1 MPLLFIAF
9 CAAAVPALAEPLNDG
24 LSAYGKGDFATAM
37 RLLRPLADKG
47 DPLAEFMLGNMYDN
61 AHGVPRDDAAAL
73 IWYRQAADQGS
84 KGAAAGLGRM
94 YESGRGVPLDYAVA
108 AKWYRYAAD
117 RGVGAAQFNL
127 GNLYARGRGVPQDYV
142 QAYKWLDLAATSFV
156 ASAKANFDLAIASRD
171 AIAITMTPTQIGE
184 AQRLA
189 RDWTSKPEQLLPAL
203 AR

>member
-1 MPLLFIAF
+1 MQ
-9 CAAAVPALAEPLNDG
+9 
-24 LSAYGKGDFATAM
+24 
-37 RLLRPLADKG
+37 LLRPLAEKG

-61 AHGVPRDDAAAL
+61 AHGVPQDDAAAL

-94 YESGRGVPLDYAVA
+94 YENGRGVPPDYTVA
-108 AKWYRYAAD
+108 AAWYRYAAD

-127 GNLYARGRGVPQDYV
+127 GNLYAKGLGVPQDDV

-156 ASAKANFDLAIASRD
+156 AWTKENFDLAIRSRD
-171 AIAITMTPTQIGE
+171 AIALKMTPGQIGE

-189 RDWTSKPEQLLPAL
+189 RDWTPKPEQLFPQS
-203 AR
+203 R